1 LWLSTPAG
9 QPRHA
14 CLSNVFALCSQLK
27 IEWVSMENDALIR
40 CRLVACRGL
49 LGTSWK
55 FYLINDGDEP
65 IDSAVLIEIGHEWGN
80 LRGIDSVN
88 VTVSNITPG
97 QHKFVCSDDASAEG
111 RMDLLF
117 RVMTRGREA
126 TLSFEFPKLYKLT
139 REHLRPVEGLG
150 KRGYAVS
157 AESPAR

>member
-1 LWLSTPAG
+1 
-9 QPRHA
+9 
-14 CLSNVFALCSQLK
+14 LSNVFALRSQLK
-27 IEWVSMENDALIR
+27 TEWISMENTTLIR

-49 LGTSWK
+49 LGTSWD

-65 IDSAVLIEIGHEWGN
+65 IDSAVLIEIGYEWGN
-80 LRGIDSVN
+80 LRGSESVN
-88 VTVSNITPG
+88 VTVSNIPPG

-117 RVMTRGREA
+117 RLMTRGREA

-139 REHLRPVEGLG
+139 REHLRPVEGLD

-157 AESPAR
+157 AESRAR